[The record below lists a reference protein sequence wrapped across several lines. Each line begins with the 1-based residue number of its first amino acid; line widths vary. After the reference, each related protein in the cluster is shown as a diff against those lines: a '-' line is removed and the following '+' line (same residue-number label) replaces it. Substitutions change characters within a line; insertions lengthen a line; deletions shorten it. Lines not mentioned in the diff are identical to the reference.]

1 MNVSALIEDA
11 KRYVVGYYEDDGEQ
25 YVHWTEEDWLSYV
38 RLAVGVLA
46 MADTELFTSTV
57 DVDLVPGSVQTL
69 PEQCQSLRAVRGQ
82 RNNKGA
88 IDYIIRKRSMAS
100 MKLPSITR
108 PVCRQTTVTDGEYKV
123 KSYTVDPD
131 DPTMLVVDP
140 PVPEGTTATMVVTC
154 YAPPKIQSLEED
166 LPFDDT
172 HAAVIFELIL
182 YYAWGVDI
190 EDQANRERSNTH
202 WNNALKLMEIKDKAK
217 IEQLKRLAFKA
228 VTNG

>member
-38 RLAVGVLA
+38 RMAVGIIA
-46 MADTELFTSTV
+46 MADTEMFTSTV
-57 DVDLVPGSVQTL
+57 DVELTAGSVQIL

-82 RNNKGA
+82 RNSNGV
-88 IDYIIRKRSMAS
+88 IDAIIRKRSMAS
-100 MKLPSITR
+100 LQLPSITR
-108 PVCRQTTVTDGEYKV
+108 PTCQQTTVTDGPYKV
-123 KSYTVDPD
+123 KSYTIDPA

-140 PVPEGTTATMVVTC
+140 PVPEGTKATMVVTC
-154 YAPPKIQSLEED
+154 YAPPRLQSLEEH

-172 HAAVIFELIL
+172 HAAVVFELIL

-190 EDQANRERSNTH
+190 EDQANRERSNKH
-202 WNNALKLMEIKDKAK
+202 WENALKLLEIKDKAK
-217 IEQLKRLAFKA
+217 VEMLKRLAFKA